1 LARVYLKEEVTN
13 NVIASEGKQS
23 TRLPM
28 LSNSANPKY
37 SYVLL
42 RLLRAGY
49 GPFAKCR
56 PGPDT
61 SDVEGIS
68 DVMDRRSKRRD

>member
-28 LSNSANPKY
+28 LFNSANPKY
-37 SYVLL
+37 SYASA
-42 RLLRAGY
+42 RLPTQAALTE
-49 GPFAKCR
+49 F
-56 PGPDT
+56 
-61 SDVEGIS
+61 
-68 DVMDRRSKRRD
+68 